1 MKPARGGSSL
11 GVVVGRGVA
20 FAAEAAER
28 TADAFPAE
36 TTILVERHAGP
47 RAREFTA
54 IVLETRDGPVAL
66 APTEVQVRG
75 ADDEEEEAPE
85 EAPEEVKAA
94 AEATAGRAASDP
106 PPGRAASDPSDLGG
120 SSDLGSRV
128 FDFRRK
134 YLPSRLVAYH
144 TPARFGDAGVR
155 ACMRE
160 AERAFAALG
169 LRDVARLDGFF
180 LPSDDAA
187 LFELELESGERGGG

>member
-1 MKPARGGSSL
+1 M
-11 GVVVGRGVA
+11 
-20 FAAEAAER
+20 
-28 TADAFPAE
+28 
-36 TTILVERHAGP
+36 
-47 RAREFTA
+47 
-54 IVLETRDGPVAL
+54 AL

-94 AEATAGRAASDP
+94 AEAPPGRAASDPPPGRAASDP

-187 LFELELESGERGGG
+187 LFELELESGERGG